1 MSETQITTI
10 SINSVETQK
19 NPVAM
24 FPWYSPETGI
34 YSSKHH
40 NIQLPENPFL
50 DIVTHIFSY
59 KNNNDSSC
67 IIDYSTGYSIPYS
80 NLFSFVKSMS
90 FTLNEMGFSQGDVA
104 LILLPNSVYYPIIIM
119 SVLYLGG
126 IVTPMNPLSSFSE
139 VKHQTLG
146 SHACFAF
153 SFGEN
158 VTKLT
163 SLGLKVIELP
173 ENLNPVDKI
182 NQSCD
187 FYKLLYGNVGKSVV
201 KPVINQD
208 NTATIMYSSGTTGAS
223 KGVILTHRNLISMVE
238 LFVRFEASQYHE
250 ISCQNVY
257 LDAIPMFHI
266 YGLAL
271 FGFGLLS
278 LGTSVVVMRK
288 FDVNEVFRAIEKHKV
303 THFPAVPPIMAAL
316 SMKARNLTD
325 KSGLSSLKQV
335 SCGAASITTKVIEDF
350 LHTFPGVDF
359 IQGYGMTEST
369 AVGTR
374 GFNMENSHKHTS
386 VGLLAPNM
394 EAKVVNWTTGSC
406 LPPGKAGELLLRGP
420 GVMKGYLNNSEATRY
435 TIEDDG
441 WLHTGDIA
449 YFDHDGYLYIV
460 DRLKEIIKYKGFQI
474 APADLESVL
483 MLHPEI
489 IDAAVTGAADEEAG
503 EIPVAFVIKNP
514 GSMLSRDDVINYVA
528 KEVAPYKKV
537 REVVFVKS
545 IPKSAAGKVLRR
557 QLRSLLTSKL

>member
-1 MSETQITTI
+1 MSETQITIT
-10 SINSVETQK
+10 NSVETQK
-19 NPVAM
+19 NPDAK

-34 YSSKHH
+34 YTSKHP
-40 NIQLPENPFL
+40 NIQLPQNPFL
-50 DIVTHIFSY
+50 DVVTHIFSY
-59 KNNNDSSC
+59 NNNYDASC
-67 IIDYSTGYSIPYS
+67 IIDYSSGYSIPYS
-80 NLFSFVKSMS
+80 KLFSLVKSMS
-90 FTLNEMGFSQGDVA
+90 FSLNEMGFSQGDVA
-104 LILLPNSVYYPIIIM
+104 LILLPNSVYFPIVLM
-119 SVLYLGG
+119 GVLYLGG

-139 VKHQTLG
+139 VKHQILG
-146 SHACFAF
+146 CHARFAF

-158 VTKLT
+158 VAKLR
-163 SLGLKVIELP
+163 SLGLKVIEVP
-173 ENLNPVDKI
+173 ANLNPDDKT

-187 FYKLLYGNVGKSVV
+187 FYRLVYGNVGKSVAR
-201 KPVINQD
+201 PVINQD

-238 LFVRFEASQYHE
+238 LFVRFEASQYPE
-250 ISCQNVY
+250 MSCQNVY
-257 LDAIPMFHI
+257 LDVLPMFHI

-271 FGFGLLS
+271 FGLGLLS

-288 FDVNEVFRAIEKHKV
+288 FDINEVFQAIEKHKV
-303 THFPAVPPIMAAL
+303 THFPVVPPIMAAL
-316 SMKARNLTD
+316 SMKARSLTD
-325 KSGLSSLKQV
+325 GNGLSSLKQV
-335 SCGAASITTKVIEDF
+335 SCGAASITTKVIGDF
-350 LHTFPGVDF
+350 LHTFPNIDF

-374 GFNMENSHKHTS
+374 GFNIENSQKHTS

-420 GVMKGYLNNSEATRY
+420 GVMKGYLNNSEATRF

-449 YFDHDGYLYIV
+449 YFDNDGYLYIL

-483 MLHPEI
+483 MSHPEI
-489 IDAAVTGAADEEAG
+489 LDAAVTGAADEEAG

-514 GSMLSRDDVINYVA
+514 NSILSRDDVINYVA

-537 REVVFVKS
+537 RQVIFVKS

-557 QLRSLLTSKL
+557 QLRNLLPSKL